1 MSETLGNER
10 KRLGQE
16 RKKIE
21 EIIAKNFSNLMKRS
35 TYWAMKV
42 QKCEAR

>member
-21 EIIAKNFSNLMKRS
+21 EIIAKNFSNLMKRYQL
-35 TYWAMKV
+35 TGP
-42 QKCEAR
+42 